1 MKSVL
6 NSFIIIRNSG
16 AYIID
21 TFTIDMLLYYKL
33 YVDLVLKNITL
44 FL

>member
-1 MKSVL
+1 M
-6 NSFIIIRNSG
+6 NSG

-21 TFTIDMLLYYKL
+21 TFTIDVLLYYSL

-44 FL
+44 FLSDCSYFMS